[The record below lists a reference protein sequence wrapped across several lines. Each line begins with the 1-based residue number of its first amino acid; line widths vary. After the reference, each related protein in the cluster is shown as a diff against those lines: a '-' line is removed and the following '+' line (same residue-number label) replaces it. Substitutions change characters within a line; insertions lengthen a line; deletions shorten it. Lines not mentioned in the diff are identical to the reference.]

1 MKDWI
6 NKILGVKEIPKEP
19 PPNATDDYVIVNR
32 RHLEEMLSELNLF
45 REKAAM
51 KFKPDDQ
58 TDVR

>member
-1 MKDWI
+1 MKD
-6 NKILGVKEIPKEP
+6 KALKLALEALEMFCEHGAILRPIETRDAIKQ
-19 PPNATDDYVIVNR
+19 A
-32 RHLEEMLSELNLF
+32 LEQPELNLF